1 MLGGGERRLCVLDV
15 RPRTEF
21 GICHLPGSISEL
33 RCFSRLVMND
43 SRWHVD
49 VPIKELL
56 ADPSRWEREF
66 GVEDTETYVVC
77 RLGNDSQFA
86 ADALRSAGK
95 EGAVKDLI
103 GGLRAWAREVDGNFP
118 IY

>member
-1 MLGGGERRLCVLDV
+1 
-15 RPRTEF
+15 
-21 GICHLPGSISEL
+21 
-33 RCFSRLVMND
+33 MND

-49 VPIKELL
+49 VPIKELP

-77 RLGNDSQFA
+77 RLGNDSQLA
-86 ADALRSAGK
+86 AEALRSAGK
-95 EGAVKDLI
+95 EGVVKDLI